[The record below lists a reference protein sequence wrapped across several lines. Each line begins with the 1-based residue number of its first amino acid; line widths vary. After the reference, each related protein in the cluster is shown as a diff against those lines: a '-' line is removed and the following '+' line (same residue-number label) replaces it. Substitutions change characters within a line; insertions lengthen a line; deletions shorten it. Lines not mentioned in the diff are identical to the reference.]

1 LILVVFCLPQLKRYF
16 IYIYHNKTGI
26 SPSQLKEAMLD
37 VANVMNMPML
47 APIENA
53 VLTELEWGT
62 LLHKSLQKLYPDLDT
77 TKAEL
82 ENFGKQWFAGIEAN
96 AIMIWLFKNLKK
108 QGYQLG
114 ILTNNVIEWEQ
125 E

>member
-1 LILVVFCLPQLKRYF
+1 
-16 IYIYHNKTGI
+16 
-26 SPSQLKEAMLD
+26 MLD

-96 AIMIWLFKNLKK
+96 AIMIWLVK